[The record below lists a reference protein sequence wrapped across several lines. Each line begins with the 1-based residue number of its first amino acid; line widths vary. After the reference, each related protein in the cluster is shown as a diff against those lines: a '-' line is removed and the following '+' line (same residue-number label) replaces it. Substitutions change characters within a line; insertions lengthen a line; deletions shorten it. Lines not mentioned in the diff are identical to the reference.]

1 MTTKK
6 QKPGEEHEP
15 PFAFVRSLFS
25 SPEEPEIVDRPAD
38 AAMVDR
44 LASVHLTV
52 AEKTGR
58 NILRGSAS
66 PEDVAVFLGASREAR
81 ECVRVRRELD
91 APIEGSS
98 SGGTVTVKIEHSGCA
113 ASDDFDEMLKKP

>member
-6 QKPGEEHEP
+6 QKLEEHEP

-25 SPEEPEIVDRPAD
+25 SPDEPEIVDRQAD

-44 LASVHLTV
+44 LASVHLTI

-58 NILRGSAS
+58 KLLRGSAS

-91 APIEGSS
+91 APIDGAGV
-98 SGGTVTVKIEHSGCA
+98 GGTVTVKIEHSGRH